1 MKAIKKTTAL
11 FLAMVFILSSLGFT
25 INKMVCL
32 KSGKVKIS
40 LSPLKECCP
49 GKKNSGPIVKTKCCD
64 INNTSFHLNDFN
76 SSQKSNISVADD
88 YVLAI
93 NKFSFTNKNYNNTTS
108 KLVFADLPPPLY
120 GRQLLSFISI
130 LTI

>member
-25 INKMVCL
+25 INKMICL
-32 KSGKVKIS
+32 KSDKVKIS
-40 LSPLKECCP
+40 LSELKDCCP
-49 GKKNSGPIVKTKCCD
+49 QKKSSLPVIKAKCCD

-76 SSQKSNISVADD
+76 SSQKNDVPVAESC
-88 YVLAI
+88 VLAI
-93 NKFSFTNKNYNNTTS
+93 DQSSFVNSNSINPTS
-108 KLVFADLPPPLY
+108 KLIFADLPPPIY

-130 LTI
+130 LII